1 MAWPPVCCSPHL
13 RSWGHKAINSDET
26 AYWLDQI
33 IPADLEFRNVEGQ
46 RLGLASLEGEQ
57 SLAVTC
63 GFADV
68 DTGLAHAEQGID
80 VRCELLTVART
91 GQPEVAAAVSA
102 AAALLKQAAGLLP
115 AQPGLLLPK
124 LFAEDDERFAHFSVR
139 HGMLIAPYL
148 WGGQTPQLAEK
159 ERLTLVCQLLMLS
172 DAEYA
177 YAVEEG
183 VPALQQAVAEQGI
196 DLLDWKRSE

>member
-1 MAWPPVCCSPHL
+1 M
-13 RSWGHKAINSDET
+13 
-26 AYWLDQI
+26 
-33 IPADLEFRNVEGQ
+33 
-46 RLGLASLEGEQ
+46 GLASLEGKQ

-102 AAALLKQAAGLLP
+102 AAALLTEAAGLLP

-124 LFAEDDERFAHFSVR
+124 LFAEDDERFAHLSVR

-148 WGGQTPQLAEK
+148 WGGQTPQLVEK

>member
-1 MAWPPVCCSPHL
+1 M
-13 RSWGHKAINSDET
+13 
-26 AYWLDQI
+26 
-33 IPADLEFRNVEGQ
+33 
-46 RLGLASLEGEQ
+46 GLASLEGEQ

-124 LFAEDDERFAHFSVR
+124 LFAEDDERFAHLSVR

-148 WGGQTPQLAEK
+148 WGGQTPQLVEK